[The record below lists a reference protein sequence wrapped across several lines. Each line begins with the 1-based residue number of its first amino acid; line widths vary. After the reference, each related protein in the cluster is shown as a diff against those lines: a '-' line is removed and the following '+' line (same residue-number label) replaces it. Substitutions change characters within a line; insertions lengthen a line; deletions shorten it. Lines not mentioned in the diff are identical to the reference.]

1 MPGHSIGEQIC
12 RCGAQMYHIIKYQ
25 QQNEA
30 IFDENAKK
38 YATMNRPN
46 IVNKVMRNNTNIS
59 DIKTLMDETE
69 WEMPD
74 FIGSDDATE
83 DKKEGTEW

>member
-1 MPGHSIGEQIC
+1 M
-12 RCGAQMYHIIKYQ
+12 KYQ

-46 IVNKVMRNNTNIS
+46 IVNKVMKNNTNIS
-59 DIKTLMDETE
+59 DMETLMDETE
-69 WEMPD
+69 REMQA
-74 FIGSDDATE
+74 FMGSDDAPE
-83 DKKEGTEW
+83 NKEKGSE

>member
-1 MPGHSIGEQIC
+1 M
-12 RCGAQMYHIIKYQ
+12 KYQ

-46 IVNKVMRNNTNIS
+46 IVNKVMKSNANIS
-59 DIKTLMDETE
+59 DMETLMDETE
-69 WEMPD
+69 REMQA
-74 FIGSDDATE
+74 FMRSDDAPE
-83 DKKEGTEW
+83 NKEKGSE

>member
-1 MPGHSIGEQIC
+1 
-12 RCGAQMYHIIKYQ
+12 MYHIMKYQ

-59 DIKTLMDETE
+59 DIETLMDETE
-69 WEMPD
+69 REMQD

-83 DKKEGTEW
+83 DKKEGSE

>member
-12 RCGAQMYHIIKYQ
+12 QCGAQMYHVLKYQ

-30 IFDENAKK
+30 IFDKNAKK

-46 IVNKVMRNNTNIS
+46 IVNRVMRNNTNIS
-59 DIKTLMDETE
+59 DIKKLMDEIE
-69 WEMPD
+69 QEMQD
-74 FIGSDDATE
+74 FIGSDDDATE
-83 DKKEGTEW
+83 DKKEGTE

>member
-1 MPGHSIGEQIC
+1 
-12 RCGAQMYHIIKYQ
+12 MYHILKYQ
-25 QQNEA
+25 QQNET

-46 IVNKVMRNNTNIS
+46 IVNRVMRNNTNITNI
-59 DIKTLMDETE
+59 DKLMDETE
-69 WEMPD
+69 REMQD

-83 DKKEGTEW
+83 DKKEGTE

>member
-1 MPGHSIGEQIC
+1 
-12 RCGAQMYHIIKYQ
+12 MYHILKYQ

-30 IFDENAKK
+30 IFDKNAKK

-46 IVNKVMRNNTNIS
+46 IVNRVMRNNTNIS

-69 WEMPD
+69 REMQA
-74 FIGSDDATE
+74 FMGSDDAPE
-83 DKKEGTEW
+83 NKEKGSE

>member
-1 MPGHSIGEQIC
+1 
-12 RCGAQMYHIIKYQ
+12 MYHIIKYQ

-30 IFDENAKK
+30 IFDKNAKK

-46 IVNKVMRNNTNIS
+46 IVNRVMRNNTNIS
-59 DIKTLMDETE
+59 DIETLMDETE
-69 WEMPD
+69 REMQN

-83 DKKEGTEW
+83 DKKEGTE

>member
-1 MPGHSIGEQIC
+1 
-12 RCGAQMYHIIKYQ
+12 MYHILKYQ

-30 IFDENAKK
+30 IFDKNAKK

-69 WEMPD
+69 REMQA
-74 FIGSDDATE
+74 FIGSDDAPE
-83 DKKEGTEW
+83 NKEKGSE